1 MVFLVGEAGLGKTSL
16 VRHCCALAEASGF
29 RSAVAGCSQAES
41 TLPFGLLDRL
51 LPGEA
56 GAPTGRENGR
66 GTHTSR
72 EARLSSYSRALAWVR
87 SAGTDGALP
96 LLVAVDDLHW
106 ADSDS
111 LEILS
116 LLCRRLGGLGVAFVA
131 ALRPWPPAARS
142 HVTALVSEGWA
153 RSVRLEPLSDKA
165 SEALL
170 AECLGSPPPAQL
182 VQRAVSACA
191 GNPLLLK
198 ALADSE
204 LDSTDVLS
212 AGAGGLAGRLL
223 VPRFAGVGPEALR
236 WARAASIF
244 GARHHVQLV
253 GQLAGQTPLEA
264 AEALQALCDAGLVEG
279 GPDGMA
285 RFTHPLFAQVLYESV
300 PRPVTQAMHAQAF
313 RLLMAAGME
322 PAEASPHAVRG
333 RLFGDREALDALVE
347 AGRLALAA
355 GAVETAVGHF
365 EDALLL
371 SPREGL
377 PGGASLELAEAYLAS
392 GHVTQAGQVLR
403 STLGRRSLA
412 APERAAALVLTG
424 EAVRGAAPLAEAH
437 RYFVEAAELARTFD
451 PNLAVRISLDVAFV
465 DWYFVGPTRAMA
477 SARHALAAGT
487 GTAATGGAGEAEA
500 ACAHAYLALLEGDAR
515 GVASIEHAAKA
526 QLRNL
531 PRPPAWRWDVVNAW
545 ANVARF
551 TERFDE
557 SEAVSQVLMEQ
568 ARQRGAALSYHMYA
582 VAAAFAYLRT
592 GRLDRARALLTEA
605 AEMAELLSILAPF
618 SHSGLAFVFQE
629 LGATQESA
637 SWAARARQVLDGAPT
652 PHDGDGPTPG
662 AVYPAMWLDVVECR
676 AAMADGRVGDAATL
690 AARVASTAWDS
701 GLREPC
707 AVPWHGVAVEA
718 LVAAG
723 QLEDAG
729 AVVASLDEVLAR
741 LPCRGPR
748 AVERASRALLV
759 WRAGRAED
767 AETLFNQA
775 LEESSAAP
783 LPLLKCEILISYARF
798 LRQHSQLAPAR
809 RLLHEALELA
819 GRHGGGRLSLAAQ
832 EELAAA
838 GGRRRPG
845 AAARTSLSDQERRV
859 AELAAAGLTN
869 LEIAGRLFLSA
880 KTVEH
885 HLSRVYA
892 KLGVRSRRDLML
904 GWSAAGPAAAP
915 VARPA
920 VAAKAEAPAVAA
932 EAEAEAPAAVAAAE
946 MGAQP
951 GP

>member
-1 MVFLVGEAGLGKTSL
+1 MECVLDAARGGGPGVMFLVGEAGLGKTSL
-16 VRHCCALAEASGF
+16 VRHCCAVAEASGF
-29 RSAVAGCSQAES
+29 QSVAAGCSQAES

-51 LPGEA
+51 LPGDA
-56 GAPTGRENGR
+56 GAPTGRDG
-66 GTHTSR
+66 GHGDHTSR

-87 SAGTDGALP
+87 SAAADGARP

-131 ALRPWPPAARS
+131 ALRPWPPAAHS

-153 RSVRLEPLSDKA
+153 HSAKLEPLSDEA

-170 AECLGSPPPAQL
+170 AECLGSRPPAQL
-182 VQRAVSACA
+182 VERALSACA

-198 ALADSE
+198 AVADSE
-204 LDSTDVLS
+204 LDSTDLLS
-212 AGAGGLAGRLL
+212 AGASGLAHRLL

-244 GARHHVQLV
+244 GTRHHVQLV
-253 GQLAGQTPLEA
+253 GRLAGQSPLEA

-285 RFTHPLFAQVLYESV
+285 RFAHPLFGQVLYESV
-300 PRPVTQAMHAQAF
+300 PPPVTQAMHARAF

-333 RLFGDREALDALVE
+333 RLFGDREALGALVE
-347 AGRLALAA
+347 AGRSALAA
-355 GAVETAVGHF
+355 GAVGTAVRHF
-365 EDALLL
+365 EDAILL
-371 SPREGL
+371 SPHEGL
-377 PGGASLELAEAYLAS
+377 PGDAWLDLAEAYLAT
-392 GHVTQAGQVLR
+392 GQVARAGQVLR
-403 STLGRRSLA
+403 RALGRQGLA

-424 EAVRGAAPLAEAH
+424 EAVRGAASLAEPH

-451 PNLAVRISLDVAFV
+451 PTLAVRLSLDVAFV
-465 DWYFVGPTRAMA
+465 DWYFVGPTRARA
-477 SARHALAAGT
+477 SARQVLAAGA
-487 GTAATGGAGEAEA
+487 GPGGGAGEVEA
-500 ACAHAYLALLEGDAR
+500 ACADAYLALLEGDAG
-515 GVASIEHAAKA
+515 GVASIEEAAKA
-526 QLRNL
+526 ELHSL

-551 TERFDE
+551 TERFEE
-557 SEAVSQVLMEQ
+557 SEAVSQLLMEQ
-568 ARQRGAALSYHMYA
+568 ARQQGAALSYHMYA

-592 GRLDRARALLTEA
+592 GRLDLARPLLAEA

-629 LGATQESA
+629 LGAQRESA
-637 SWAARARQVLDGAPT
+637 SWTARARGILDGAPT
-652 PHDGDGPTPG
+652 PRDGDSPTLG

-690 AARVASTAWDS
+690 AARLARTAAVT

-723 QLEDAG
+723 RLEEAQ
-729 AVVASLDEVLAR
+729 AVVVSLAEVLAG

-748 AVERASRALLV
+748 AVERASRALLA
-759 WRAGRAED
+759 WRGGRSKD
-767 AETLFNQA
+767 ADALFRQA
-775 LEESSAAP
+775 VKESSAAP
-783 LPLLKCEILISYARF
+783 LPLLQCEILISYARF
-798 LRQHSQLAPAR
+798 LRQHSQMVPAR
-809 RLLHEALELA
+809 QLLHEALELA

-838 GGRRRPG
+838 GGRRRMG
-845 AAARTSLSDQERRV
+845 AVARTSLSEQERRV

-904 GWSAAGPAAAP
+904 GWPDAGQAAASPAARAEVPQVGVRAGPPAG
-915 VARPA
+915 RP
-920 VAAKAEAPAVAA
+920 
-932 EAEAEAPAAVAAAE
+932 
-946 MGAQP
+946 
-951 GP
+951 